1 MSNKSKKIRNA
12 RIIATDIFMFIA
24 VIAIVFLMM
33 LIAMGFKFNDDGD
46 LEQSGLLQVSSH
58 PSSAKVTIDG
68 DELLMPTE
76 ISKLLNIGEHD
87 LKITKT
93 GYDTWNSKVKIESGL
108 LTEISWVRLFPLDP
122 KLADVDTFSAEP
134 SLVNVS
140 DSRKYMLVSE
150 KEGDHFDLLSIQE
163 EKIKSTTINFTD
175 IITIAAAEGE
185 TPKPVT
191 PDEFSV
197 VAWSGNDD
205 KILVKHIRD
214 NNVNWVLINTTKPK
228 ESLNL
233 TSIFNKNFTQVLLEN
248 SSATKAWALA
258 DGQLLQLDLSSKAVI
273 KTVASDVKKISSMG
287 DTVSYIALSGEDVVF
302 DTAES
307 AAVSDETKEAT
318 NKIFIY
324 KDGEEAATSIVDLGS
339 AESSSI
345 LEMGTYWSSNWLAY
359 NKGNK
364 IFVRS
369 GVYPSYNKS
378 SSSDFPIIIENE
390 LNHPATLTEVNSEG
404 RIIMLADQEDITSL
418 DLETK
423 NFNTYK
429 ADTNQTKLNWLD
441 SYLLWLQKDNKLIV
455 WDFDGNNHREI
466 VQKTYGNYPAT
477 ISSNNKY
484 LYYFTSEEITD
495 TTTTNQSD
503 ESTTLSEP
511 SAESNELIAPKAK
524 TIYHLTRIKL

>member
-1 MSNKSKKIRNA
+1 
-12 RIIATDIFMFIA
+12 
-24 VIAIVFLMM
+24 
-33 LIAMGFKFNDDGD
+33 
-46 LEQSGLLQVSSH
+46 
-58 PSSAKVTIDG
+58 
-68 DELLMPTE
+68 
-76 ISKLLNIGEHD
+76 
-87 LKITKT
+87 
-93 GYDTWNSKVKIESGL
+93 
-108 LTEISWVRLFPLDP
+108 
-122 KLADVDTFSAEP
+122 
-134 SLVNVS
+134 
-140 DSRKYMLVSE
+140 
-150 KEGDHFDLLSIQE
+150 
-163 EKIKSTTINFTD
+163 
-175 IITIAAAEGE
+175 
-185 TPKPVT
+185 
-191 PDEFSV
+191 
-197 VAWSGNDD
+197 
-205 KILVKHIRD
+205 
-214 NNVNWVLINTTKPK
+214 
-228 ESLNL
+228 
-233 TSIFNKNFTQVLLEN
+233 LEN

-258 DGQLLQLDLSSKAVI
+258 DGQLLQLDLSSKAII

-390 LNHPATLTEVNSEG
+390 LSHPATLTEVNSEG

-423 NFNTYK
+423 NFSTYK
-429 ADTNQTKLNWLD
+429 ADANQTKLNWLD

-495 TTTTNQSD
+495 TATTNQSD
-503 ESTTLSEP
+503 ESTATSEP
-511 SAESNELIAPKAK
+511 SAESNELITPKAK